1 MYTLFNDTTSLM
13 DTITSKMEMEEIDSV
28 FGIQSVGITD
38 TEANAYKNAIPIRAI
53 MNELI
58 RGEYVANDRVDI
70 TDSFVYGYEDI
81 DSSVIIGESETGTK
95 FIESMDANQEN
106 NITDS
111 DIVTR
116 PYP

>member
-1 MYTLFNDTTSLM
+1 
-13 DTITSKMEMEEIDSV
+13 
-28 FGIQSVGITD
+28 
-38 TEANAYKNAIPIRAI
+38 

-70 TDSFVYGYEDI
+70 TDSFVYGYEDV
-81 DSSVIIGESETGTK
+81 DSSVVIGESDSGTK

-106 NITDS
+106 NIIDDNIIS
-111 DIVTR
+111 R